1 MLLPYQF
8 YIGGT
13 VGSGNQWLSW
23 IHIDDVASMIDF
35 IIHKEEIDG
44 PLNITAPDPI
54 RMKEFGEIIATIIKT
69 SLVTCPFIYAS
80 CFIRRDEHTCTRRA
94 TCIT

>member
-13 VGSGNQWLSW
+13 VGSGKQWLSW

-35 IIHKEEIDG
+35 IIQKEIDG
-44 PLNITAPDPI
+44 PLNITAPEPI
-54 RMKEFGEIIATIIKT
+54 RMKEFGEK
-69 SLVTCPFIYAS
+69 LQL
-80 CFIRRDEHTCTRRA
+80 
-94 TCIT
+94 